1 MWGTG
6 NPSFTAID
14 RYTDNFIGGAIHYL
28 RGSKF
33 IYTANERSKA
43 ERGANLQ
50 RGFPVKGG
58 ENYGYKQHS

>member
-6 NPSFTAID
+6 NPSFTVID

-50 RGFPVKGG
+50 RGFPARF
-58 ENYGYKQHS
+58 